1 MSAQSSTAVRE
12 PTSQSATPRS
22 KSGAASFFDPHWE
35 TWLERLLCAAAIF
48 LLAAIVF
55 GATAGSR

>member
-22 KSGAASFFDPHWE
+22 KSGFFDPHWE